1 MGAIDSVYTRGYV
14 SSVSVLFVFCLL
26 RGVLVTAKKC
36 SEEGDCLLTDEVRKT
51 VSHAPLLI
59 LDVNCTVMRVSSVR
73 TGVYSLLRSRM
84 RPFTFC
90 FTWLEALRWWR
101 RPSSRW
107 LLSSSLLL
115 CSPRLTV

>member
-1 MGAIDSVYTRGYV
+1 MDVLIYCRWRRPSTVFMFC
-14 SSVSVLFVFCLL
+14 SVSVLFVLFLL

-73 TGVYSLLRSRM
+73 TGVYSLLR
-84 RPFTFC
+84 
-90 FTWLEALRWWR
+90 
-101 RPSSRW
+101 
-107 LLSSSLLL
+107 
-115 CSPRLTV
+115 